1 MNKNK
6 SKNFTAES
14 IQTRPFAMRTFWI
27 ITLFAGFFF
36 VSTPMLA
43 QSPASAPPY
52 SDAVE
57 AGGVLYVS
65 GQIGRANGQLVTE
78 SFAAEAHQVMR
89 NIGEILQKRQLTH
102 DDLVSVTIYL
112 KDMKNYGAMNEVY
125 RTYFRGTR
133 LPARV
138 CIAVADLPLNA
149 NVEISGIAGV
159 KRAKE

>member
-1 MNKNK
+1 
-6 SKNFTAES
+6 
-14 IQTRPFAMRTFWI
+14 MRTFWI
-27 ITLFAGFFF
+27 ISLVVGFFS
-36 VSTPMLA
+36 VSLPALA
-43 QSPASAPPY
+43 QSPASGPPY

-89 NIGEILQKRQLTH
+89 NIGDILQKRKLTH

-112 KDMKNYGAMNEVY
+112 KDMKHYAAMNEVY
-125 RTYFRGTR
+125 RTYFRGNR

-138 CIAVADLPLNA
+138 CIAVADLPFNA
-149 NVEISGIAGV
+149 NVEIAGIAKV
-159 KRAKE
+159 KE